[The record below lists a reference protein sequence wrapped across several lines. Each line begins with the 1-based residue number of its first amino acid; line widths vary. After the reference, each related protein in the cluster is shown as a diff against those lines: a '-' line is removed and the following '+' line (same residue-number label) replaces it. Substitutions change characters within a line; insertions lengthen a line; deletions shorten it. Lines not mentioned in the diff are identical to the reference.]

1 MRIDLYTK
9 VVLTVIAVALTTI
22 ACNPLI
28 HPSGV
33 AADGPLAGVQTSF
46 AAGLGIFVFDT
57 KTGQMWNYGNGIR
70 KPEYFGKITKV
81 GEPLDKTPPRN

>member
-57 KTGQMWNYGNGIR
+57 KTGQMWIYEH
-70 KPEYFGKITKV
+70 KKAEYEGKITRV
-81 GEPLDKTPPRN
+81 GEPLDMTPPRN